1 MDKLLKQIGFSLQ
14 KELMNKL
21 IEASQEA
28 DFDKE
33 TFFTEDNLTAIFS
46 DAAADMKN
54 ATKKTK
60 KKKTIGP
67 KKTNT
72 WILFMAEHRQMVKDE
87 NPQAKFQDIA
97 KLISVKWKALTV
109 DEKDVYK
116 VRAAEINKQNG
127 LTPPSTPP
135 KAKKVKKV
143 KAPAAPKKAK
153 KPKMT
158 DEEKKAKARERAKKK
173 RDEKKAAEAAEA
185 AEAVEAAAA
194 AVETVET
201 MMTATVAEPAK
212 KTRTKVSS
220 ERT

>member
-60 KKKTIGP
+60 KKKTTGP

-109 DEKDVYK
+109 AEKDVYK

-127 LTPPSTPP
+127 LTPPNTPS
-135 KAKKVKKV
+135 KTKKV
-143 KAPAAPKKAK
+143 KAPPAPKKAK

-173 RDEKKAAEAAEA
+173 REEKKAAEAAEA
-185 AEAVEAAAA
+185 AAAEEEEEEEEEEEDEEEEEEEEEEEDILADLNDLI
-194 AVETVET
+194 EE
-201 MMTATVAEPAK
+201 E
-212 KTRTKVSS
+212 
-220 ERT
+220 E